1 MIRWAAA
8 NIVTML
14 WAARIQLRNNCQN
27 SLQTVLEQNNQNSAH
42 FTPLIPIDW
51 LRFGLPLLGVGA
63 NVWVI
68 ARAHACCSWWKS
80 PRLSSSPSQWRL
92 WPLTITPTVK
102 LRRTTKLLLHLNGGF
117 NGSIWGCCC
126 WYYRIL
132 TLLLFNS
139 LLSTLREDPWNS
151 SLVLR
156 GLVWSVCTVICRQ
169 LTPRVRVKLLFFV
182 KGCIG

>member
-1 MIRWAAA
+1 M
-8 NIVTML
+8 
-14 WAARIQLRNNCQN
+14 
-27 SLQTVLEQNNQNSAH
+27 SSKNSAAKELPE
-42 FTPLIPIDW
+42 FFADSFRTEQSKQCPFYPADPPIDW

-156 GLVWSVCTVICRQ
+156 GLVWSVCRVICRQ

-182 KGCIG
+182 KGCIV